1 MFTVAIRAPG
11 DLISSGRIGGRKDS
25 GPAPVFFF
33 IVILPHKFDI
43 GVSSVFNDIQ

>member
-11 DLISSGRIGGRKDS
+11 DLISSGRIGGRKDLRLC
-25 GPAPVFFF
+25 FF